1 MIQTEE
7 SIRKKAALEIAE
19 KMATAAH
26 TAPKTKGR
34 DALKIV
40 IVSGDDLN
48 KIADKM
54 VEISKRISLPFFER
68 DAECIRKSHALL
80 LIGTSV
86 LPAMLPYCGLCG
98 FEDCKSKMKVPN
110 APCAFNAID
119 LGIAVGS
126 AVSIAADSRVD
137 SRVMYSVAMAAL
149 ELKIL
154 GDLHKVLLG
163 IPICIS
169 SKSPFFDR

>member
-1 MIQTEE
+1 
-7 SIRKKAALEIAE
+7 
-19 KMATAAH
+19 
-26 TAPKTKGR
+26 
-34 DALKIV
+34 
-40 IVSGDDLN
+40 
-48 KIADKM
+48 M
-54 VEISKRISLPFFER
+54 VKSSREFHHFLRG
-68 DAECIRKSHALL
+68 CGVHRKSHSLV
-80 LIGTSV
+80 LIAH
-86 LPAMLPYCGLCG
+86 LCCHMLPYCGLCG

-169 SKSPFFDR
+169 SKNPFFDR

>member
-1 MIQTEE
+1 
-7 SIRKKAALEIAE
+7 
-19 KMATAAH
+19 
-26 TAPKTKGR
+26 
-34 DALKIV
+34 
-40 IVSGDDLN
+40 
-48 KIADKM
+48 
-54 VEISKRISLPFFER
+54 
-68 DAECIRKSHALL
+68 
-80 LIGTSV
+80 
-86 LPAMLPYCGLCG
+86 MLPYCGLCG

-169 SKSPFFDR
+169 SKNPFFDR